1 MKNMKVNMKEISKSV
16 KALYNLQQQKKDFDK
31 YYNETRKKEQLAISN
46 FMFSN
51 LKDNV
56 NTFDIGVGDKSI
68 KVTKVRTKKIIWDIE
83 KLKQRIPKK
92 LIKQF
97 VNKTYTINNMQGLI
111 EYLKQCGVDARKF
124 KKFIE
129 VTEEVDNDKLN
140 NLSELGEIKA
150 KDLNGCYELQL
161 GEPYIKITEMK
172 QDAEEI

>member
-1 MKNMKVNMKEISKSV
+1 MKVNMKEISKSV

-56 NTFDIGVGDKSI
+56 NTFDIGVGDKNI

-83 KLKQRIPKK
+83 KLKQRVPKS
-92 LIKQF
+92 LTKQF
-97 VNKTYTINNMQGLI
+97 INKTYIVNDMQGLVK
-111 EYLKQCGVDARKF
+111 YLKSCGVDAKKF
-124 KKFIE
+124 KKFIDVE
-129 VTEEVDNDKLN
+129 EEVDNDKLN
-140 NLSELGEIKA
+140 NLSELGEIKM
-150 KDLNGCYELQL
+150 KDINGCYELQL

-172 QDAEEI
+172 QDAEEV

>member
-1 MKNMKVNMKEISKSV
+1 M

-56 NTFDIGVGDKSI
+56 NTFDIGVGDKNI

-83 KLKQRIPKK
+83 KLKQRVPKS
-92 LIKQF
+92 LTKQF
-97 VNKTYTINNMQGLI
+97 ISKTYIVNDMQELVK
-111 EYLKQCGVDARKF
+111 YLKSCGVDAKKF
-124 KKFIE
+124 KKFID
-129 VTEEVDNDKLN
+129 VKEEVDNDKLN
-140 NLSELGEIKA
+140 NLSELGEIKM
-150 KDLNGCYELQL
+150 KDIKGCYELQL

-172 QDAEEI
+172 QDAEEV

>member
-1 MKNMKVNMKEISKSV
+1 MKVNMKEISKSV
-16 KALYNLQQQKKDFDK
+16 KALYNLQQQKKEFDK

-68 KVTKVRTKKIIWDIE
+68 KVTKVRTKKILWDIE
-83 KLKQRIPKK
+83 KLKQRIPKS
-92 LIKQF
+92 ITKQF
-97 VNKTYTINNMQGLI
+97 INKTYTINDIYGLI
-111 EYLKQCGVDARKF
+111 EYLKKCGVDAKKF
-124 KKFIE
+124 KKFID
-129 VTEEVDNDKLN
+129 VTETVDNDILN
-140 NLSELGEIKA
+140 NLSELGVLKT
-150 KDLNGCYELQL
+150 KDVKGCYELQL

>member
-1 MKNMKVNMKEISKSV
+1 MKEISKSV
-16 KALYNLQQQKKDFDK
+16 KALYNLQQQKKEFDK

-68 KVTKVRTKKIIWDIE
+68 KVTKVRTKKILWDIE
-83 KLKQRIPKK
+83 KLKQRIPKS
-92 LIKQF
+92 ITKQF
-97 VNKTYTINNMQGLI
+97 INKTYVINDMQGLI
-111 EYLKQCGVDARKF
+111 EYLKKCGVEAKKF
-124 KKFIE
+124 KKFID
-129 VTEEVDNDKLN
+129 VEEQVDNDILN

-150 KDLNGCYELQL
+150 KDVKGCYELQL

-172 QDAEEI
+172 QDAEDL

>member
-1 MKNMKVNMKEISKSV
+1 MKEISKSV

-56 NTFDIGVGDKSI
+56 NTFDIGVGDKNI
-68 KVTKVRTKKIIWDIE
+68 KVTKVRTKKILWNIE
-83 KLKQRIPKK
+83 KLRQRIPKEIYK
-92 LIKQF
+92 KFI
-97 VNKTYTINNMQGLI
+97 VKTYTINDMQGLVK
-111 EYLKQCGVDARKF
+111 YLKSCGVDAKKF
-124 KKFIE
+124 KKFID
-129 VTEEVDNDKLN
+129 VKEEVDNDKLN
-140 NLSELGEIKA
+140 NLSELGEIKM
-150 KDLNGCYELQL
+150 KDIKGCYELQL